1 MKHCQSVTV
10 QLVYK
15 LQRIK
20 YKGTGS
26 ILNAFSQ
33 DNFVAGCYNLIEEC
47 KDDRRSV
54 KSSHSSLSS
63 MKTVAWK
70 RYLLVP
76 LDSSKATTRG

>member
-1 MKHCQSVTV
+1 MKPCLSVTV
-10 QLVYK
+10 QLVFK
-15 LQRIK
+15 LLRIQ

-26 ILNAFSQ
+26 FLNAFSQ
-33 DNFVAGCYNLIEEC
+33 DNFVAGCYDLIEEC

-70 RYLLVP
+70 RY
-76 LDSSKATTRG
+76 